1 MVLISVIR
9 EVDYVTDFEILVVL
23 IVIINFL
30 FIDGTL
36 LIFSGIFIMQKVDIR
51 DLNLDL
57 FLLLI
62 CDFLEEL
69 ANDNFFDLYSW
80 WQVINNII
88 EIHVEYTSDLTFG
101 YHQLFDTFLFGYNR
115 CWFRCGTFYL
125 RWLDSWSGRSF
136 RSDSLTHRS
145 FYCSRLTLSVHR
157 HAATFGTPSSCWWLV
172 IILIVYRLTLVP
184 VASIVGLILIRLWIN
199 TVNAR
204 LWNLRWFFANICA
217 DISDDLG
224 IGSTAAPLFLLAVH
238 IIVCA
243 IWSSASRFSLL
254 CGLGLWLFH
263 CPSDTSL
270 FLRRRKV
277 ILRISLWTS
286 SLLQGRR
293 WFRIFTRIF
302 NLGGTFTTPR
312 ILWIFI

>member
-101 YHQLFDTFLFGYNR
+101 YHQLFDTFLFGYN
-115 CWFRCGTFYL
+115 
-125 RWLDSWSGRSF
+125 
-136 RSDSLTHRS
+136 
-145 FYCSRLTLSVHR
+145 
-157 HAATFGTPSSCWWLV
+157 
-172 IILIVYRLTLVP
+172 
-184 VASIVGLILIRLWIN
+184 
-199 TVNAR
+199 
-204 LWNLRWFFANICA
+204 
-217 DISDDLG
+217 
-224 IGSTAAPLFLLAVH
+224 
-238 IIVCA
+238 
-243 IWSSASRFSLL
+243 
-254 CGLGLWLFH
+254 
-263 CPSDTSL
+263 
-270 FLRRRKV
+270 
-277 ILRISLWTS
+277 
-286 SLLQGRR
+286 
-293 WFRIFTRIF
+293 
-302 NLGGTFTTPR
+302 
-312 ILWIFI
+312 